1 MPSLPR
7 GNAARGIEHL
17 DAGTIEMGVLGEVTA
32 ENARK
37 RLAVEQPKDV
47 ARHLIQPPTLG
58 EVRTPTEQATKDRC
72 YWPKMLIPFFHVSV
86 A

>member
-47 ARHLIQPPTLG
+47 ARHLIEPRALG
-58 EVRTPTEQATKDRC
+58 ELGLDVRPEG
-72 YWPKMLIPFFHVSV
+72 IEHVEPRWWRLV
-86 A
+86 